1 MYMYIL
7 FYIIENIFI
16 ILYIYA
22 YIYILCV
29 CACVCVCMCV
39 CVCLYVYI
47 GIGPFAVR
55 AALQGCKV
63 HALPCV
69 HNNFPV

>member
-22 YIYILCV
+22 YIYIV
-29 CACVCVCMCV
+29 CVCVCVRVYVCV
-39 CVCLYVYI
+39 CVLVCVYRYWSI
-47 GIGPFAVR
+47 RGTGS
-55 AALQGCKV
+55 AAGLQGACI
-63 HALPCV
+63 AMCT
-69 HNNFPV
+69 